1 MADAIHKLLI
11 FDVAR
16 EKLGRRG
23 IYGEEAEQLLDNRHV
38 VLRNP
43 HRASRR
49 ADARRLMVGLT
60 DGGRYLT
67 LVIERT
73 LDPTDWLIV
82 TGWDSVIRERK
93 ILWRWL

>member
-1 MADAIHKLLI
+1 
-11 FDVAR
+11 
-16 EKLGRRG
+16 
-23 IYGEEAEQLLDNRHV
+23 
-38 VLRNP
+38 
-43 HRASRR
+43 
-49 ADARRLMVGLT
+49 MVGLT